1 MKIYFITGNKGKLE
15 EAMSVIPEI
24 EAKNIDLPELQEID
38 AKKIIE
44 IKLAEAAKNFSDD
57 LIVEDTSLY
66 LEGMNGLPGSL
77 IKWFV
82 KTIGN
87 DGLVKLANTFGNKA
101 EAKVWIGYLHLGK
114 VEFFEGSI
122 NGKIVEPRGTNG
134 FAWDTIFE
142 VGGTGKTFAEM
153 TAEEKNAISMRRI
166 AFEKLRKFLE
176 NR

>member
-1 MKIYFITGNKGKLE
+1 MKIYFITGNKGKLA

-24 EAKNIDLPELQEID
+24 EAKDIDLPELQEID

-44 IKLAEAAKNFSDD
+44 IKLAEAAKNFNYD

-114 VEFFEGSI
+114 VDFFEGSI

-142 VGGTGKTFAEM
+142 VEGTGKTFAEM

-166 AFEKLRKFLE
+166 AFEKLKKFLGK
-176 NR
+176 